1 MCCVYCVAVYSRFRR
16 CLHLHLLKMRGEGRL
31 RVPYLLYTALN
42 MYHML
47 KNEMEKNTN
56 ANKHT

>member
-47 KNEMEKNTN
+47 TNEMEKNTN